1 MKKHLELQI
10 TQTRLPKSVGDRQMD
25 QLGPLLELRFARVM
39 QVFIWGEMFL
49 RKKRTILLTAHIVT
63 GS

>member
-1 MKKHLELQI
+1 MKNIWSYILHKLGYQ
-10 TQTRLPKSVGDRQMD
+10 KSVGDRQTD
-25 QLGPLLELRFARVM
+25 QLGPLIELRFAKVM

-63 GS
+63 SS